1 MTHHP
6 VDLKAIRSALLAV
19 RLLGLD
25 GDGTP
30 IAIGKNGAGKRG
42 MDKNGNAP
50 NVPINP
56 QPPSS

>member
-1 MTHHP
+1 MTHDP

-30 IAIGKNGAGKRG
+30 IAMGKSGAGKRG
-42 MDKNGNAP
+42 MGKNGNEP
-50 NVPINP
+50 NGP
-56 QPPSS
+56 QQPSS